1 MIRMF
6 EIDGK
11 TYELKYN
18 MATIE
23 KIENT
28 TGASLVATIRK
39 TEGLLSIGMLKVYFG
54 MALFNE
60 EGNRMGQKQG
70 MDIAQALIEQQGY
83 MAVNEVVIVAIDRDC
98 PFLFQVD

>member
-23 KIENT
+23 KVEVA
-28 TGASLVATIRK
+28 TGASLVATIRR
-39 TEGLLSIGMLKVYFG
+39 TEGLLSIGTLKTYFG

-70 MDIAQALIEQQGY
+70 MDIAQALIEQEGY
-83 MAVNEVVIVAIDRDC
+83 MSVNEAVIVAIDRDC